1 MDGWEEK
8 TFKFVN
14 ALLKKP
20 KISKSFLRSLTDKT
34 LKCPSSNPSSATTP
48 FRKYWKA
55 IIEPYTG
62 LLEYP
67 TDSSQLI
74 FKTSDGHTF
83 AKGYNRILYG
93 GHGPYIEFSKTNVV
107 LRSLIKKDRSL
118 AKKRYYDL
126 LYSNDESVKLY
137 YQLKEVKGQKLAK
150 PDSEMP
156 VTDPTPV
163 RDGYASY
170 VIGMFYLSATRV
182 LSGQIQVL
190 TKKKLTSPPLSSR
203 KETPSRKIPRKKMTE
218 STGMGHQPPTVILL
232 RPGKKTTSIN
242 LSDWLTD
249 SLLFRF
255 LELVLLDAA
264 RLQSDTKTCPM
275 LHYPVHHTLVVEGLW
290 KRNIFNRVVIEKNF
304 LLLPVNMGPNL
315 KGHWIIYVI
324 DCRQNPTTIWKFDP
338 FGERLHQP
346 SQPDRILDQ
355 TLKQRYPG
363 CRLLILNE
371 RVQYDGCQCGVWCC
385 AFVTKFLSFSELSR
399 PRLFTLIPDYFV
411 NTNNHLEMTS
421 NTERIRD
428 YRKTLQLLL
437 IDKNE

>member
-1 MDGWEEK
+1 MNALKKLKKRKKECLDQNQRDFTTEPVKQSNDWIKDWNSFLHSDGNKAIVKNRFKRTQLKTNNNNFNDTNKTNSNLRPSHLDGWEEK

-170 VIGMFYLSATRV
+170 VIGMFHLSATRV

-203 KETPSRKIPRKKMTE
+203 KETPSRKIPRKKITE

-232 RPGKKTTSIN
+232 RSGKKTTSIN

-275 LHYPVHHTLVVEGLW
+275 LHYPVHHTLH
-290 KRNIFNRVVIEKNF
+290 KRE
-304 LLLPVNMGPNL
+304 
-315 KGHWIIYVI
+315 
-324 DCRQNPTTIWKFDP
+324 
-338 FGERLHQP
+338 
-346 SQPDRILDQ
+346 
-355 TLKQRYPG
+355 
-363 CRLLILNE
+363 
-371 RVQYDGCQCGVWCC
+371 
-385 AFVTKFLSFSELSR
+385 
-399 PRLFTLIPDYFV
+399 
-411 NTNNHLEMTS
+411 
-421 NTERIRD
+421 
-428 YRKTLQLLL
+428 
-437 IDKNE
+437 